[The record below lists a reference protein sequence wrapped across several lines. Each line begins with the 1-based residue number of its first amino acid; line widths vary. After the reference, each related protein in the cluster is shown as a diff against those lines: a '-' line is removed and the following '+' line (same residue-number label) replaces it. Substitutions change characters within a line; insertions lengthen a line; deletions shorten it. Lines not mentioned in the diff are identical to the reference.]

1 MATMVPQ
8 VRPQVDY
15 TQFDTAAIKSQLSSR
30 GLSTD
35 GTRQQLVIRLKE
47 EVDKAWDVY
56 NQSNSSHLP
65 LFPNNKK
72 FNSKKA
78 KKSPEQI
85 EQENAALAVKRQEKL
100 KRRLEHEKRV
110 EEARERKRL
119 KKEEKAKKQQE
130 QILRQKKEKEQRQM
144 CETFLGFDVRNF
156 EQQVRKKLDPANTK
170 IASCSYDTV
179 AKRFK
184 VKFNNAADAA
194 NLTKGITM
202 KKPRKLTF
210 SSAVSILPSPVESRC
225 VMFLY
230 PMCNNHPDIAKAKA
244 WCETNGL
251 TQKKDSEVLQAWIQS
266 ALKTFSSYGTVVNI
280 YRERGFLVVNFTAA
294 SEATKMLANAKTFND
309 CSFVRLQV
317 GTPTKLDKRTV
328 DKELGEVKAAKP
340 GTDQPST

>member
-1 MATMVPQ
+1 MIPQ

-35 GTRQQLVIRLKE
+35 GARQQLVFRLKE
-47 EVDKAWDVY
+47 EVDKAWDAY
-56 NQSNSSHLP
+56 NENNSTHLP

-72 FNSKKA
+72 FNNSKKA
-78 KKSPEQI
+78 KKTPEQI
-85 EQENAALAVKRQEKL
+85 EKENAALALKRQEKL
-100 KRRLEHEKRV
+100 KRKLEHEKRV
-110 EEARERKRL
+110 DEARERKRL
-119 KKEEKAKKQQE
+119 KKAEKAQKQSE

-144 CETFLGFDVRNF
+144 CEAFLGFDVRNF
-156 EQQVRKKLDPANTK
+156 EQQVRKKLDPTNTK

-184 VKFNNAADAA
+184 VKFNSAADATS
-194 NLTKGITM
+194 LTKGITM
-202 KKPRKLTF
+202 KKQKRLKF
-210 SSAVSILPSPVESRC
+210 DSAVSILPSPVESRC

-230 PMCNNHPDIAKAKA
+230 PMCNNHPDVAKAKA

-251 TQKKDSEVLQAWIQS
+251 AQKKDSEVLQAWIQS
-266 ALKTFSSYGTVVNI
+266 ALKTFSSHGTIVNI
-280 YRERGFLVVNFTAA
+280 YRERGFLVVNFTVA
-294 SEATKMLANAKTFND
+294 SGATKMLENAKTFNE

-328 DKELGEVKAAKP
+328 DNELGVAKATKP
-340 GTDQPST
+340 GKTKQPSA

>member
-1 MATMVPQ
+1 MIPQ

-30 GLSTD
+30 GLTTD
-35 GTRQQLVIRLKE
+35 GTRQQLVLRLKE
-47 EVDKAWDVY
+47 EVDKAWDAY
-56 NQSNSSHLP
+56 NENNSTHLP
-65 LFPNNKK
+65 LFPNNQK

-78 KKSPEQI
+78 KKTPEQI
-85 EQENAALAVKRQEKL
+85 EKENAALALKRQEKL
-100 KRRLEHEKRV
+100 KRKLEHEKRV

-119 KKEEKAKKQQE
+119 KKAEKAKKQQE

-144 CETFLGFDVRNF
+144 CEAFLGFDVRNF
-156 EQQVRKKLDPANTK
+156 EQQVRKKLDPTNAK

-184 VKFNNAADAA
+184 VKFISAADAT
-194 NLTKGITM
+194 NFTKGITM
-202 KKPRKLTF
+202 KKPRKLKF
-210 SSAVSILPSPVESRC
+210 DSAVSILPSPVESRC

-230 PMCNNHPDIAKAKA
+230 PMCNNHPDVAKANA

-251 TQKKDSEVLQAWIQS
+251 AQKKDSEVLQAWIQS
-266 ALKTFSSYGTVVNI
+266 ASNTFSSYGTIVNI

-294 SEATKMLANAKTFND
+294 SGATKMLENAKTFND
-309 CSFVRLQV
+309 CSFIRLQV

-328 DKELGEVKAAKP
+328 DKELGVAKATKP
-340 GTDQPST
+340 GKTKQPSA